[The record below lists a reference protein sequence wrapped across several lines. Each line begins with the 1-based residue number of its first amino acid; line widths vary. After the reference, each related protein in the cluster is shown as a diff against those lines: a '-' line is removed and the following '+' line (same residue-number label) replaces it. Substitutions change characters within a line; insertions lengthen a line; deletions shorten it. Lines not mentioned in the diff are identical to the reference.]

1 MSVIVVLS
9 YSSIYSWL
17 LNSCMLHSPTL
28 FFLASSQTLGSCQ
41 ISHLQLLFL
50 SDCCFSFTH
59 TQSYTSL
66 SGGEEGGCEISVLFS
81 SPPVL
86 PRNIPGNFIF
96 SSAIPSLE
104 HLEKK
109 KPTTLLSPPDLLC
122 HCLFF
127 PYVLCMFFFPCP
139 SKSGRSSWC
148 CCAPSAA
155 LLSLYCKGDGSRVS
169 PCCHDSS
176 HCRVVTLAVLHIEG
190 LSEHV
195 LRLHHPVYV
204 RSKNI
209 CLSSR
214 LDTAP

>member
-1 MSVIVVLS
+1 MSVVVVLS

-41 ISHLQLLFL
+41 ISHLQLLFS

-59 TQSYTSL
+59 THSYTSL
-66 SGGEEGGCEISVLFS
+66 SGGEEGGCEIFSSVLLPTSFAQKHLRKFHFHFSNSIFGTLSVVGFFS
-81 SPPVL
+81 SIVTSTSPVPL
-86 PRNIPGNFIF
+86 
-96 SSAIPSLE
+96 SSFP
-104 HLEKK
+104 
-109 KPTTLLSPPDLLC
+109 LC
-122 HCLFF
+122 PLH
-127 PYVLCMFFFPCP
+127 VFFPCP
-139 SKSGRSSWC
+139 SKSGRSSRR
-148 CCAPSAA
+148 CCAPSAV

-169 PCCHDSS
+169 PCYHDSC

-195 LRLHHPVYV
+195 LRLHDPVYV

-214 LDTAP
+214 LDTAL